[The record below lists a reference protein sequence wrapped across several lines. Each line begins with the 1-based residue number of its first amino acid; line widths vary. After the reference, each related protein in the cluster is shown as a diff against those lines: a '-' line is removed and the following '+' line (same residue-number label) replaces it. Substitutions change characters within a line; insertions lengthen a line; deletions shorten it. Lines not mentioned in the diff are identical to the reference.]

1 MSTQNLHSVDEKSI
15 SWDIVDTAI
24 IILDLSLSFFATWEE
39 AGRSRALHGL
49 TFLSSKLATL
59 PRWAGNEFAFSYEQ
73 HDESII
79 YLANRNFTNSRCR
92 KSISVDSRSFGIS
105 RNSILQANI
114 NNRLTARTHC
124 TFSDSCPP
132 ISCI

>member
-15 SWDIVDTAI
+15 PWDIVDTAR
-24 IILDLSLSFFATWEE
+24 IILDLSLSFFETWEE
-39 AGRSRALHGL
+39 AGRSRALRGL
-49 TFLSSKLATL
+49 TFLSSKFATL
-59 PRWAGNEFAFSYEQ
+59 PRWTGNEFAFSYKQ
-73 HDESII
+73 YNESII
-79 YLANRNFTNSRCR
+79 YLTNRNFTNSRCR

-114 NNRLTARTHC
+114 NNRLTARPHC
-124 TFSDSCPP
+124 SFSDSCPA